1 MLLAAW
7 QYDALARQL
16 QIGGEARAYYD
27 EARAS
32 AGGRA
37 DNVVY
42 RDLNVTKYLFWE
54 QRDTLL
60 TLKAL
65 VHAAWTYES
74 RPGRD
79 AAVLARYDRAVQR
92 ALARAD
98 AVDAATAVYPGATT
112 HALPPFDDILA
123 AR

>member
-7 QYDALARQL
+7 RYDALARAL
-16 QIGGEARAYYD
+16 QIGAEARSYYD
-27 EARAS
+27 EARAN

-37 DNVVY
+37 DGVVD

-54 QRDTLL
+54 RRDTLL

-65 VHAAWTYES
+65 VHDAWAYES

-79 AAVLARYDRAVQR
+79 AAVLARYDGAVQR

-98 AVDAATAVYPGATT
+98 AVDAAEAVYAKTR
-112 HALPPFDDILA
+112 ALPPFDEILA